1 MRTMLTTGCVLLAM
15 VLSMA
20 GTAIAH
26 DVESAVVALDNPS
39 VLVSL
44 VTLAAGASTG
54 IHMNPEP
61 ELIIVAEGE
70 LVLVTRHGKEVLK
83 AGRVTFLRAGTG
95 HEVRNESAQPVKLWA
110 TNLKKCE

>member
-15 VLSMA
+15 VLAMA
-20 GTAIAH
+20 GPAVAH
-26 DVESAVVALDNPS
+26 DAESAVVALDNPS

-44 VTLAAGASTG
+44 VTLAAGTSTG

-70 LVLVTRHGKEVLK
+70 LVLVTRHGKELLK
-83 AGRVTFLRAGTG
+83 AGRAAFLRAGTG

-110 TNLKKCE
+110 ANVKKCE

>member
-1 MRTMLTTGCVLLAM
+1 MRTMPTFSCALLAI

-20 GTAIAH
+20 GPAVAH
-26 DVESAVVALDNPS
+26 DADSAVVALDNPS

-44 VTLAAGASTG
+44 VTLAAGTSTG

-83 AGRVTFLRAGTG
+83 AGRVVFLRAGTG
-95 HEVRNESAQPVKLWA
+95 HEGRNESAQPVKLWA

>member
-1 MRTMLTTGCVLLAM
+1 MRTMLTCGGVVLAM
-15 VLSMA
+15 ALSMA
-20 GTAIAH
+20 GPATAH

-44 VTLAAGASTG
+44 VTLAAGSSTG
-54 IHMNPEP
+54 IHLNPEP

-70 LVLVTRHGKEVLK
+70 LVLVTRNGKEVLK
-83 AGRVTFLRAGTG
+83 AGRVAFLRAGTG

>member
-1 MRTMLTTGCVLLAM
+1 MRTMLTTGCVALAM

-20 GTAIAH
+20 GPAMAH
-26 DVESAVVALDNPS
+26 DAESAVVALDNAS

-54 IHMNPEP
+54 IHLNPEP

-83 AGRVTFLRAGTG
+83 AGRVAFLRAGTG
-95 HEVRNESAQPVKLWA
+95 HEVRNESAQPGKLWA